1 MIEFLQTWAPW
12 ILLAGVFA
20 AMHWFGFGCCSARRP
35 RHGTTQDREDAP
47 GESKR
52 AAKGKRAGGCH

>member
-20 AMHWFGFGCCSARRP
+20 AMHWFGFGCCSARRHP
-35 RHGTTQDREDAP
+35 RETPREGEVTP
-47 GESKR
+47 GDPKS
-52 AAKGKRAGGCH
+52 AAKGGTSSGCH

>member
-20 AMHWFGFGCCSARRP
+20 AMHWFGFGCCSTGRHRRE
-35 RHGTTQDREDAP
+35 TTEKAETASGDSKP
-47 GESKR
+47 G
-52 AAKGKRAGGCH
+52 AKGDAAGKGH